1 LTWPTF
7 FVLKKDL
14 HSIIFLEYNKLSVG
28 QSKMENIIMNLNIIE
43 SQGSAVG
50 FFLQICDVAEMAIIH
65 KMI

>member
-1 LTWPTF
+1 MLR
-7 FVLKKDL
+7 KDL
-14 HSIIFLEYNKLSVG
+14 HSIIFLEYNNLSVG

-43 SQGSAVG
+43 SQGAAVG